1 MIVRLISTY
10 SALLLA
16 TLSFAQNDA
25 EWLDRA
31 RNVDSNDRSSVR
43 RFLEEMSIEYENS
56 NDSALK
62 EDLANQLQRAQARRN
77 ADISSIIERLEL
89 RSRIDAK
96 ASSGGT
102 ARETAREILNEPTFR
117 DSELEGDQSWL
128 GRALSRI
135 GELFN
140 RTAEQREAKRIE
152 PPSLN
157 MQPLAYLVLIV
168 LISAIIALAVFAL
181 RGAKFGKKSRIG
193 NIRRSILDEDEPDR
207 TLDEWLQL
215 ADKLQSEGR
224 LREVVRCL
232 YIAILLRLDASR
244 IIRFERSET
253 NWEHLAKID
262 SSSAPE
268 GVDYRG
274 LTKLFDTVWY
284 GEHHATIEDCATI
297 RSEYEKLNKKL
308 REAA

>member
-1 MIVRLISTY
+1 MSTAY
-10 SALLLA
+10 EA
-16 TLSFAQNDA
+16 
-25 EWLDRA
+25 
-31 RNVDSNDRSSVR
+31 SNDTSLQS
-43 RFLEEMSIEYENS
+43 EISQ
-56 NDSALK
+56 
-62 EDLANQLQRAQARRN
+62 QLQRAQSRRST
-77 ADISSIIERLEL
+77 DISGITEKLSL
-89 RSRIDAK
+89 RAKIDRTASTDGSANQSAK
-96 ASSGGT
+96 D
-102 ARETAREILNEPTFR
+102 ILRDPAFR

-140 RTAEQREAKRIE
+140 RQREQREVRSIE

-168 LISAIIALAVFAL
+168 LIGTVIALAVFAL
-181 RGAKFGKKSRIG
+181 RGARLSRRTIVG
-193 NIRRSILDEDEPDR
+193 SIRRSILDEDEPDR

-215 ADKLQSEGR
+215 ADRLQSEGR

-262 SSSAPE
+262 SSNAPR

-274 LTKLFDTVWY
+274 LTKLFDVVWY
-284 GEHHATIEDCATI
+284 GDQNATSQDCASI
-297 RSEYEKLNKKL
+297 RSQYETLNKLL
-308 REAA
+308 RETE